1 MILLILVYVRVF
13 QVLTHPA
20 SGVKPLYEMCLDYIS
35 QSNTEQ
41 PENKDIV
48 TDILSRWLI
57 NVIKGN

>member
-1 MILLILVYVRVF
+1 
-13 QVLTHPA
+13 
-20 SGVKPLYEMCLDYIS
+20 MCLDYIS